1 MKRILSVFL
10 AIVMLFSA
18 MAITVSAAD
27 FRDTNAHWAAEFI
40 DYWTAEKAI
49 SGYPDATFRPENS
62 VTRGEVA
69 QVIAKILNLT
79 PTSKSSPFKDMT
91 DAAWYYTAVLACY
104 DNGIIHGYPDK
115 TVRAE
120 APISREQ
127 AILMISRITNVSA
140 NATAAGHFV
149 DNKQVSS
156 WAVGAIGALYSA
168 GVLDG
173 YKTAAGMEVR
183 PQNNVSRAEFLKLLA
198 TVDKADNIKYTVG
211 DRKAADNEPDE
222 PIIIP
227 AIAASTTTPRTY
239 YKASV
244 EIYNEGNVAQKLDA
258 QYITTNDS
266 GTTPIL
272 SDIYRFVDA
281 KRADLKAIFTDTA
294 AVAEMDAIIATFVA
308 NNNMLTADDLSSY
321 AITYEGDA
329 MNRGFG
335 YFLGSTYKTLGVGTY
350 TFKHT
355 VTGSGNTYV
364 AKLTIEKA

>member
-18 MAITVSAAD
+18 MAITVSAAE
-27 FRDTNAHWAAEFI
+27 FEDTNAHWAAKFI
-40 DYWTAEKAI
+40 EYWHTENAVG
-49 SGYPDATFRPENS
+49 GYPDATFRPENS

-69 QVIAKILNLT
+69 QVFAKVLNLAA
-79 PTSKSSPFKDMT
+79 TSTSSPFKDMT
-91 DAAWYYTAVLACY
+91 SANWFYSAVLACY
-104 DNGIIHGYPDK
+104 DNGIIYGYPDK
-115 TVRAE
+115 TVRGDAT
-120 APISREQ
+120 ITREQ
-127 AILMISRITNVSA
+127 MILMLSRITDVSV
-140 NATAAGHFV
+140 NASAAGHFV
-149 DNKQVSS
+149 DSKQISS
-156 WAVGAIGALYSA
+156 WAAGAVGALYSA

-173 YKTAAGMEVR
+173 YKTTSGMEVR
-183 PQNNVSRAEFLKLLA
+183 PQNNVTRAEFLKLLA
-198 TVDKADNIKYTVG
+198 AVDQADNIKYTVG
-211 DRKAADNEPDE
+211 NRTGAEEPDQ

-239 YKASV
+239 YKAAV

-272 SDIYRFVDA
+272 SDIYKFVEA
-281 KRADLKAIFTDTA
+281 KRAELKAIFTDTA
-294 AVAEMDAIIATFVA
+294 AVAVMDEIIAKFVA
-308 NNNMLTADDLSSY
+308 NNNTLTADDLNNY
-321 AITYEGDA
+321 AISYEGDA

-355 VTGSGNTYV
+355 VAGSGNTYV
-364 AKLTIEKA
+364 VTLTIEKA